1 MGALSSARGS
11 GLGRV
16 MDRTGGHNR
25 EEQEDAAHPPLWK
38 AALISGGSLG
48 PTEGTS
54 LAAPVTPVQAHH
66 SVQRPVEGR
75 DGSCGLSV
83 PGAHVMA
90 VLRDT
95 VRRAPSLPGRGLS
108 F

>member
-1 MGALSSARGS
+1 
-11 GLGRV
+11 

-25 EEQEDAAHPPLWK
+25 EEQEDAAHLPLWK

-54 LAAPVTPVQAHH
+54 LAAPVTPVSLSLQAHH

-75 DGSCGLSV
+75 DGSYGLSV
-83 PGAHVMA
+83 PG
-90 VLRDT
+90 LT
-95 VRRAPSLPGRGLS
+95 
-108 F
+108 